1 MVTLTKDPD
10 ICSLVDPYTDEM
22 LTGLQ
27 DVDFGSGSR
36 EVWSEMLRERDFDCS
51 DCGIIV
57 GLATTKPQS
66 RQPNVPHHPST
77 QANPSPEQNQFFQP
91 TLSTLSRFPPKYDY
105 EL

>member
-57 GLATTKPQS
+57 GFGYDKTTISPAERPASSFDTSQS
-66 RQPNVPHHPST
+66 QP
-77 QANPSPEQNQFFQP
+77 
-91 TLSTLSRFPPKYDY
+91 
-105 EL
+105 